1 MNNCFILLAAG
12 SGNRFKSK
20 IPKQFTFYK
29 GKRMYEHS
37 IDKAIE
43 SKIFKNIILVI
54 QKSHFR
60 FVSKHKKVKIVVG
73 GLNRHVSS
81 KNALNFIKKFNPRN
95 VFIHDAARPSFSIK
109 LLKNLNQNLKKFNT
123 VVPYILPNDSIKYK
137 KNKTYNLEKKK
148 IKIMQTPQC
157 FNFKYIHKLSNINKR
172 KIEDEC
178 TLSIENGDIIKF
190 VKGEENNI
198 KITNLKDIQPNE
210 IKYGLGFDVH
220 RLKKGKKLFLGGLMV
235 KSKYGTLGHSDG
247 DPVLHSITD
256 AILGACGMN
265 DIGQKF
271 SNKNKKF
278 KNIRSTILLK
288 EVINE
293 INSKKFFINNIDVNI
308 ICETPKIS
316 PLKRKLI
323 KTISK
328 LCNIGEEKINI
339 KGKTTEKLGIIG
351 KEKAIACETIAS
363 VIKYV

>member
-137 KNKTYNLEKKK
+137 KNKTYNLEKK
-148 IKIMQTPQC
+148 
-157 FNFKYIHKLSNINKR
+157 R
-172 KIEDEC
+172 
-178 TLSIENGDIIKF
+178 
-190 VKGEENNI
+190 
-198 KITNLKDIQPNE
+198 
-210 IKYGLGFDVH
+210 
-220 RLKKGKKLFLGGLMV
+220 
-235 KSKYGTLGHSDG
+235 
-247 DPVLHSITD
+247 
-256 AILGACGMN
+256 
-265 DIGQKF
+265 
-271 SNKNKKF
+271 
-278 KNIRSTILLK
+278 
-288 EVINE
+288 
-293 INSKKFFINNIDVNI
+293 
-308 ICETPKIS
+308 
-316 PLKRKLI
+316 
-323 KTISK
+323 
-328 LCNIGEEKINI
+328 
-339 KGKTTEKLGIIG
+339 
-351 KEKAIACETIAS
+351 
-363 VIKYV
+363 